1 MRHLRAFLVVVLLP
15 AAVAA
20 QAQTRPVVIRA
31 STVLDGKGGVLRDV
45 AIVIEGTKIVRI
57 DSNVSAA
64 TYDLRGLT
72 VMPGWI
78 DTHTHIVTHF
88 DRETGKVH
96 SQKVGETPQQSML
109 YAVENAYKTFMA
121 GFTTIQSPGDELD
134 KDLRD
139 WIAEGRIPGPRI
151 LTSLRA
157 VTDRTGDPAQIR
169 AFIRKAI
176 ADGGDFVKIFATA
189 SIRDGGSQTMTD
201 DQIRAACDEARALGK
216 RSIVHA
222 QGPEGAKAAVL
233 AGCTSI
239 EHGNRLTDEVLD
251 LMVQRGTYF
260 DSNNHLLL
268 HNYIE
273 NKAKYLGS
281 GNFTEEGFAYME
293 KGLPVGNETF
303 KRALAKNV
311 KMIFGTDGGA
321 GAHGRNFEELVYRV
335 RDGGQPPMAAIVS
348 ATSLSAES
356 LRMQDRIGSIAPGME
371 ADIIA
376 TAGNPLDDI
385 TSVRRVVFVMK
396 GGQVYKNEGTTGV
409 LQGARPAA
417 APSPAPPA
425 VDVTA
430 AGIKAF
436 IDKLPKD
443 RISDQPIRVAEVGG
457 YKVGVYGVF
466 RPKAMPGGAIRHE
479 TSVTEIYYM
488 LEGTAALVTGGKIPD
503 EKSTGASP
511 NTKRPN
517 FGGSRIEGGVT
528 RKVVPGDVIVIPG
541 NLPHWWSSLDSDI
554 RYLIFRP
561 DPEGLQP
568 VR

>member
-1 MRHLRAFLVVVLLP
+1 MRVARTLVLASLLLP
-15 AAVAA
+15 AVAGA
-20 QAQTRPVVIRA
+20 QNQPRPIVIRA
-31 STVLDGKGGVLRDV
+31 STVLDGKGAILRDV
-45 AIVIEGTKIVRI
+45 AIVVEGTRIVRI
-57 DSNVSAA
+57 DSNATAA
-64 TYDLRGLT
+64 TYDLRGMT

-78 DTHTHIVTHF
+78 DTHTHIATHF
-88 DRETGKVH
+88 DRETDRVH
-96 SQKVGETPQQSML
+96 SAQVKETPQQAML
-109 YAVENAYKTFMA
+109 YAAENAYKTFMA
-121 GFTTIQSPGDELD
+121 GFTTIQSPGAELD

-176 ADGGDFVKIFATA
+176 ADGADFVKIFATA
-189 SIRDGGSQTMTD
+189 SIREGGAQTMSD
-201 DQIRAACDEARALGK
+201 DQIGAACDEAKTLGK

-273 NKAKYLGS
+273 NKARYLGS

-303 KRALAKNV
+303 KRALAKKV

-335 RDGGQPPMAAIVS
+335 RDGGQPPMDAIVS

-356 LRMQDRIGSIAPGME
+356 LRMQDRIGAIAPGME

-376 TAGNPLDDI
+376 INGNPLDDI
-385 TSVRRVVFVMK
+385 TAVRRVVFVMK
-396 GGQVYKNEGTTGV
+396 GGRVYKNE
-409 LQGARPAA
+409 R
-417 APSPAPPA
+417 
-425 VDVTA
+425 
-430 AGIKAF
+430 
-436 IDKLPKD
+436 
-443 RISDQPIRVAEVGG
+443 
-457 YKVGVYGVF
+457 
-466 RPKAMPGGAIRHE
+466 
-479 TSVTEIYYM
+479 
-488 LEGTAALVTGGKIPD
+488 
-503 EKSTGASP
+503 
-511 NTKRPN
+511 
-517 FGGSRIEGGVT
+517 
-528 RKVVPGDVIVIPG
+528 
-541 NLPHWWSSLDSDI
+541 
-554 RYLIFRP
+554 
-561 DPEGLQP
+561 
-568 VR
+568 

>member
-1 MRHLRAFLVVVLLP
+1 MRRIGLFAIAALLLP
-15 AAVAA
+15 VAA
-20 QAQTRPVVIRA
+20 GAQGQPRPIVIRA

-45 AIVIEGTKIVRI
+45 GIVIQGSKIVRI
-57 DSNVSAA
+57 DSNPSEA

-96 SQKVGETPQQSML
+96 SQKAGETPQQSML

-121 GFTTIQSPGDELD
+121 GFTTIQSPGAEMD

-139 WIAEGRIPGPRI
+139 WIAEGRIPGPRV
-151 LTSLRA
+151 LTSLRS
-157 VTDRTGDPAQIR
+157 VTDQTGDPQQIR

-189 SIRDGGSQTMTD
+189 SIRDGGAQTMTD
-201 DQIRAACDEARALGK
+201 AQIQAACDESNRLGK

-251 LMVQRGTYF
+251 LMVKRGVYF

-273 NKAKYLGS
+273 NKDKYLGS
-281 GNFTEEGFAYME
+281 GNFTEQGFAFME
-293 KGLPVGNETF
+293 KGLPIGNETF

-321 GAHGRNFEELVYRV
+321 GAHGRNYEELVFRV

-356 LRMQDRIGSIAPGME
+356 LRMQDQIGAIAPGME

-376 TAGNPLDDI
+376 TAGNPVDDI

-396 GGQVYKNEGTTGV
+396 GGQVYRNEGAK
-409 LQGARPAA
+409 QSGAVAQT
-417 APSPAPPA
+417 PAPPA

-430 AGIKAF
+430 ASIKAF

-443 RISDQPIRVAEVGG
+443 RISDSPIRVADVGG

-466 RPKAMPGGAIRHE
+466 RPKSQPGGAIRHE
-479 TSVTEIYYM
+479 TSVTEVYYM
-488 LEGTAALVTGGKIPD
+488 LEGTATLVTGGKIPD

-517 FGGSRIEGGVT
+517 FGGSRIDGGVT

-541 NLPHWWSSLDSDI
+541 NLPHWWSNLDSDI